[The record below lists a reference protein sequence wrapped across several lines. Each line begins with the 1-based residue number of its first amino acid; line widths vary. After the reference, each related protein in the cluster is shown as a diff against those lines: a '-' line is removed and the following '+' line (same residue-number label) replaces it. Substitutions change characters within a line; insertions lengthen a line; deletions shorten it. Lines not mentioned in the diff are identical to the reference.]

1 MATYDSVSRA
11 MSRASLS
18 DPRPHLAA
26 VAAVATMPGQ
36 PEALFAALDAACGA
50 VLGHRLF
57 TLMRYHAGSGESER
71 IYTTHPREY
80 PVGGRKPI
88 NPTPWAEQILRRQQ
102 PYLGRTA
109 ADIRE
114 VFPDHALIASL
125 GCGSVLN
132 LPVVWDGRS
141 LGTINLLHEEGW
153 YDAGDTELGR
163 LFAALAVPAYLT
175 PARLA

>member
-1 MATYDSVSRA
+1 VSRA
-11 MSRASLS
+11 PAV

-36 PEALFAALDAACGA
+36 PEALYGALDAALGA

-57 TLMRYHAGSGESER
+57 TLMRYHADSGDSER

-80 PVGGRKPI
+80 PVGGRKTL
-88 NPTPWAEQILRRQQ
+88 NPTPWAEQVLRRQQ

-114 VFPDHALIASL
+114 VFFDHALIASL

-141 LGTINLLHEEGW
+141 LGAINLLHEEGW
-153 YDAGDTELGR
+153 YDAGDAGLGL
-163 LFAALAVPAYLT
+163 LFAALAIPAYLALERA
-175 PARLA
+175 P

>member
-1 MATYDSVSRA
+1 VSRA
-11 MSRASLS
+11 PAV

-36 PEALFAALDAACGA
+36 PEALFGALDAALGA

-57 TLMRYHAGSGESER
+57 TLMRYHADSGDSER
-71 IYTTHPREY
+71 VYTTHPREY
-80 PVGGRKPI
+80 PVGGRKAL
-88 NPTPWAEQILRRQQ
+88 NPTPWAEQVLRRRQ

-109 ADIRE
+109 ADVRE
-114 VFPDHALIASL
+114 VFFDHALIASL

-141 LGTINLLHEEGW
+141 LGAINLLHEEGW
-153 YDAGDTELGR
+153 YDAGDAGLGL
-163 LFAALAVPAYLT
+163 LFAALAIPAYLALERA
-175 PARLA
+175 P

>member
-1 MATYDSVSRA
+1 
-11 MSRASLS
+11 MSRAPVI

-36 PEALFAALDAACGA
+36 PDALFGALDAALGA

-57 TLMRYHAGSGESER
+57 TLMRLAGSPDRAGRGHSER

-88 NPTPWAEQILRRQQ
+88 NPTPWSEQIFRRQQ
-102 PYLGRTA
+102 PYLGRTVA
-109 ADIRE
+109 EVRE

-132 LPVVWDGRS
+132 LPVVWDGRP

-153 YDAGDTELGR
+153 YDAGDTGLGL
-163 LFAALAVPAYLT
+163 LFAALAIPAYLV
-175 PARLA
+175 LESHS

>member
-1 MATYDSVSRA
+1 
-11 MSRASLS
+11 MSRAPAI

-36 PEALFAALDAACGA
+36 PAALFGALDAAFGA

-57 TLMRYHAGSGESER
+57 TLMRYHADSGDSER
-71 IYTTHPREY
+71 IYTTHPGEY
-80 PVGGRKPI
+80 PVGGRKAL
-88 NPTPWAEQILRRQQ
+88 NPTPWTEQVLRRQR

-109 ADIRE
+109 ADVRA
-114 VFPDHALIASL
+114 VFFDHALIAAL

-132 LPVVWDGRS
+132 LPVVWDGRP

-153 YDAGDTELGR
+153 YDEGDTGAGL
-163 LFAALAVPAYLT
+163 LFAALAIPAYLIT
-175 PARLA
+175 ERHA